1 MKYSLLPLIF
11 ILSFNGMYV
20 YANEDTHA
28 HANKDVH
35 IHKEMSD
42 GSTIRIDQARLNSF
56 SDGLEGAKIL
66 VVSVKGMV
74 CDFCARGIEKTFKR
88 DSDLLKIDVDLDFGK
103 VLIAYKATAKVDENS
118 IATKIRDNGQEVV
131 KIDTLQ

>member
-1 MKYSLLPLIF
+1 MKYSLLVLVF
-11 ILSFNGMYV
+11 LVLFNGMHV
-20 YANEDTHA
+20 YANTDNHA
-28 HANKDVH
+28 HAAKDTH

-42 GSTIRIDQARLNSF
+42 GSIIQIEQAKLNSF

-88 DSDLLKIDVDLDFGK
+88 DTNLLKIDVDLNSGK
-103 VLIAYKATAKVDENS
+103 VLIAYKAAAKIDES
-118 IATKIRDNGQEVV
+118 GIAMKIRDNGQEVV
-131 KIDTLQ
+131 KIETLQ

>member
-11 ILSFNGMYV
+11 IVSFNGMHV
-20 YANEDTHA
+20 YANEHTHA
-28 HANKDVH
+28 HVNKDVH
-35 IHKEMSD
+35 VHKEMSD
-42 GSTIRIDQARLNSF
+42 GSTTQIDQARLNSF
-56 SDGLEGAKIL
+56 SDGLEEAKIL

-88 DSDLLKIDVDLDFGK
+88 DSNLLKIDVDLNSGM
-103 VLIAYKATAKVDENS
+103 VLIAYKATAKIDESS
-118 IATKIRDNGQEVV
+118 IAMKIRDNGQEVV

>member
-88 DSDLLKIDVDLDFGK
+88 DSNLLKIDVDLNSGM
-103 VLIAYKATAKVDENS
+103 VLIAYKATAKIDESS
-118 IATKIRDNGQEVV
+118 IAMKIRDNGQEVV